1 MAKSKYNYQDFGYYK
16 LDLDAKRVL
25 LKKELPLSEVASLAQ
40 LKEQGF
46 TIVKA
51 PKRKAKTSTA
61 KKGKDYYRDQLS
73 AENKKKFDDIY
84 GDGGLQAFKDAR
96 KFAKDNGAK

>member
-16 LDLDAKRVL
+16 LDLGAKRVL
-25 LKKELPLSEVASLAQ
+25 IKDNLPLSEVASLAQ

-51 PKRKAKTSTA
+51 PNRKSTVKRD
-61 KKGKDYYRDQLS
+61 KDYYRNQLS
-73 AENKKKFDDIY
+73 AENKKKFDDICEK
-84 GDGGLQAFKDAR
+84 GGLSGYKEAV
-96 KFAKDNGAK
+96 KFAKRNGAK